1 MKKTLLVLAAV
12 CGAAWGSYAQTTTAT
27 TTTTTSSSSPADH
40 AHLSAGLDGGV
51 TIGGIR
57 PSSKAVVGASVQYEI
72 PIATNTL
79 FTVSAGYSY
88 LLFTDAK
95 KRMIRAFEDPK
106 SGASFIPMKVGLK
119 YYVSNGFFVEGQ
131 AGVVFAIKSKSTNA
145 NYDTAF
151 AWSSGAGY
159 TFKNGIELS
168 ARYENWSNS
177 GVISQ
182 ATSRMAY
189 RF

>member
-12 CGAAWGSYAQTTTAT
+12 CGTAWSSFAQTTTT
-27 TTTTTSSSSPADH
+27 TSSSSSSPADH
-40 AHLSAGLDGGV
+40 AHFSTGLDGGV
-51 TIGGIR
+51 TLGGIR
-57 PSSKAVVGASVQYEI
+57 PYSKAIAGASVQYEM

-79 FTVSAGYSY
+79 FTASAGYSY

-95 KRMIRAFEDPK
+95 KRLVRAFDDPK

-131 AGVVFAIKSKSTNA
+131 AGVVFALKSKSANA

-151 AWSSGAGY
+151 AWSGGAGY
-159 TFKNGIELS
+159 TFKNGLELS

-182 ATSRMAY
+182 AASRVAY